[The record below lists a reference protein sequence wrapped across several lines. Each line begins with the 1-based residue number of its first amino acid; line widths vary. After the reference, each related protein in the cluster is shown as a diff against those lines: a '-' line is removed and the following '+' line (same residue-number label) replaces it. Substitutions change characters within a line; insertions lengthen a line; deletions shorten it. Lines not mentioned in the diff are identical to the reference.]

1 MVTKQKAFLISGIS
15 ALSIVLIHYIAH
27 MFVPKYTTHV
37 VAAVG
42 TIVFISVFLI
52 SYFGMTWRK

>member
-1 MVTKQKAFLISGIS
+1 MVTKQKAFLVSGIS

-27 MFVPKYTTHV
+27 LYVPRYTTHV
-37 VAAVG
+37 VAGVG

-52 SYFGMTWRK
+52 GYVGMTWRK